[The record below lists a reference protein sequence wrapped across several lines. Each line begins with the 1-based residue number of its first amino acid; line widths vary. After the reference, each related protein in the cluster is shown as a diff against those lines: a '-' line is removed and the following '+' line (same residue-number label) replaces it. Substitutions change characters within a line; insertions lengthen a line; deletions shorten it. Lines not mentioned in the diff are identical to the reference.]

1 MSAFEERGM
10 INSSKMENNF
20 KKVRHPDGGCVFCAS
35 GFYGFFDEK
44 NNKSYFYFTFLPDKH
59 QGPPG
64 HVHGGVIAIFI
75 DEVMNFATGNF
86 FPCFLGKIEIL
97 YKKPVPLGVSLRLE
111 GEVVKVEG
119 RKIFTN
125 GFIIHEK
132 ESGERDILIQ
142 ASGIYIRPKG
152 SDGTVSLFV
161 VED

>member
-1 MSAFEERGM
+1 MGDFGEKKTVN
-10 INSSKMENNF
+10 NSKKEDNF
-20 KKVRHPDGGCVFCAS
+20 KKVRHPGGGCVFCGQ

-44 NNKSYFYFTFLPDKH
+44 NNKSYFYFTFSQDKH

-75 DEVMNFATGNF
+75 DEAMSFATGNF

-97 YKKPVPLGVSLRLE
+97 YKKPVPLGVSLRIE
-111 GEVVKVEG
+111 GEVVRVEG
-119 RKIFTN
+119 RKVFTN

-132 ESGERDILIQ
+132 KSGEKDVLIQ